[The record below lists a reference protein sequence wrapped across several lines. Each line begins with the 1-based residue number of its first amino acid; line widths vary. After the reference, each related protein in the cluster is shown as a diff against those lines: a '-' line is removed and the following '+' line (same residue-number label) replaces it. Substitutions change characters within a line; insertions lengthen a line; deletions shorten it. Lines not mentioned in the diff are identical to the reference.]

1 MKQVLVSVS
10 NQSEMVRLAP
20 VIRTLRDDFSDVVCT
35 RWVRT
40 GSNPDKVWQTGALFG
55 LSPDREFDLRCGSS
69 NLVEHSW
76 EIANSMGREFDSTV
90 PDLLVI
96 QGESLSS
103 LLASQQAFMRRIP
116 VVVLPNPL
124 KPTVLPVEPHLDS
137 YRRLISA
144 VANFRCLT
152 NERDLGLLK
161 ATGIPSIEMA
171 VTGDTVVDAL
181 AMVLKHGILDRENPS
196 LKKIVSLDNAQIV
209 VALSSSTKRMGAMTE
224 LAIAIAE
231 ISRQYPGI
239 LFTVLTTPDS
249 QIRGLLHSV
258 LDSIQNV
265 TLREPVPFYEFLRV
279 LQLHDLVITDSEDLH
294 AEATALGKP
303 GFVLVDLDFS
313 LKPDGIFDTQ
323 YVTWE
328 QEHLCHE
335 ILGLLA
341 DNDMYRMNIP
351 DSHCLGDG
359 KAAKRIGCL
368 IAHWARNNSLSSR
381 AFEPYRGIPPIRRI
395 PDNLHAV

>member
-35 RWVRT
+35 RWIRT
-40 GSNPDKVWQTGALFG
+40 GPNPDKVWQTGALFG
-55 LSPDREFDLRCGSS
+55 LTPDREFDLRCEPSS
-69 NLVEHSW
+69 LVEHSW
-76 EIANSMGREFDSTV
+76 EIANNMGREFDSTL

-124 KPTVLPVEPHLDS
+124 RPSTLPVEPHLDS

-152 NERDLGLLK
+152 NERDLGFLK
-161 ATGIPSIEMA
+161 ATGISSIEMA
-171 VTGDTVVDAL
+171 VTGDTIVDAL
-181 AMVLKHGILDRENPS
+181 AMVLRHGILDRENPS
-196 LKKIVSLDNAQIV
+196 LKRIVSLNNARIV

-231 ISRQYPGI
+231 ISRQHPGV

-258 LDSIQNV
+258 LDSIQSV

-303 GFVLVDLDFS
+303 GLVLVDLDFS

-335 ILGLLA
+335 ISNLLA

-368 IAHWARNNSLSSR
+368 IAHWARNSSLSSR
-381 AFEPYRGIPPIRRI
+381 AFEPYREIPPIRRI